1 MTIEDVKAYNSEL
14 REGLKEMFEMLPK
27 GQQKQVLK
35 NPKVKACLLRFH
47 IIEDEEQSKK

>member
-1 MTIEDVKAYNSEL
+1 MVTPQEIIQYNAEL
-14 REGLKEMFEMLPK
+14 KEGLSEMFNMLPK

-47 IIEDEEQSKK
+47 IIEE